1 MTRRTTPA
9 HNPTPEIL
17 DTVRAIARRIAEA
30 RERQGITMT
39 KLGEMV
45 GTTRFTVAAAEQ
57 GRASTSLGVYVAL
70 IQALGLRIEVRS
82 D

>member
-1 MTRRTTPA
+1 MTRRTTPS

-17 DTVRAIARRIAEA
+17 DTVRAIARRIAEEREQRGLTMA
-30 RERQGITMT
+30 R
-39 KLGEMV
+39 LAEMV

-57 GRASTSLGVYVAL
+57 GRPSTSLGVYVAL
-70 IQALGLRIEVRS
+70 IQALDLRIEVRS